1 MMPETRAVT
10 GPDQIA
16 AAFSVPG
23 RSAAL
28 MPYLMGGFP
37 TLDGSLEVG
46 RAYAAHADLVEVGVP
61 FSDPLADGPAIQAAG
76 QRALAG
82 GATLERVLD
91 EVAAPLA
98 ESVPVVVMC
107 YANPI
112 FTRGLERVA
121 GALAGRGIAG
131 LIVPDM
137 PAAEAA
143 ELRAACDEAGVALV
157 PLAAPT
163 TPEEQLAVI
172 GRSARGFVYV
182 VSVTGVTGER
192 AELPPELRDVVES
205 VRAAATVP
213 AAVGFGIGT
222 PAQAAA
228 VGEIADGVIIGS
240 RLVRE
245 VAEAPSL
252 EQGLEGVDGFLRE
265 TSEALRGSSSRH
277 TTN

>member
-1 MMPETRAVT
+1 MSDLSAVPAT
-10 GPDQIA
+10 GAERIA
-16 AAFSVPG
+16 AAFRGHG

-37 TLDGSLEVG
+37 TLEGSQEVG
-46 RAYAAHADLVEVGVP
+46 RVYAKYADLVEVGVP

-76 QRALAG
+76 QRALAA
-82 GATLERVLD
+82 GATFERVLD
-91 EVAAPLA
+91 EVAAPLS
-98 ESVPVVVMC
+98 ESVPVVLMC

-112 FTRGLERVA
+112 FARGFERA
-121 GALAGRGIAG
+121 AAALASRGVAG

-143 ELRAACDEAGVALV
+143 ELRAACDAEGVALI
-157 PLAAPT
+157 PLVAPT
-163 TPEEQLAVI
+163 TPPEALRKI
-172 GRSARGFVYV
+172 GAFARGFVYV

-192 AELPPELRDVVES
+192 TDLPPELRGVVER
-205 VRAAATVP
+205 VRGSAPVP

-222 PAQAAA
+222 PTQAAA

-245 VAEAPSL
+245 VAEAASL
-252 EQGLEGVDGFLRE
+252 DPGLAGVDRFLRE
-265 TSEALRGSSSRH
+265 TSAALDGR
-277 TTN
+277 

>member
-1 MMPETRAVT
+1 MPETRAAT
-10 GPDQIA
+10 GPERIA
-16 AAFSVPG
+16 AAFAVPG

-28 MPYLMGGFP
+28 MPYLMGGYP
-37 TLDGSLEVG
+37 SLEGSLAVG
-46 RAYAAHADLVEVGVP
+46 RAYAAHADLIEVGVP

-76 QRALAG
+76 QHGLAA

-98 ESVPVVVMC
+98 QSVPVVVMC

-112 FTRGLERVA
+112 FTRGFERVA
-121 GALAGRGIAG
+121 DALAARGIAG

-143 ELRAACDEAGVALV
+143 ELRSACDTAGVALV

-163 TPEEQLAVI
+163 TPEDRLAVI
-172 GRSARGFVYV
+172 GQLARGFVYV
-182 VSVTGVTGER
+182 VSVAGVTGER
-192 AELPPELRDVVES
+192 AELPPELGMVVES
-205 VRAAATVP
+205 VRAASPVP

-228 VGEIADGVIIGS
+228 VAEIADGVIIGS

-245 VAEAPSL
+245 IADAPSL
-252 EQGLEGVDGFLRE
+252 ERGLEGIDRFLSE
-265 TSEALRGSSSRH
+265 TSDALRQ
-277 TTN
+277 